1 LSSFVALRFLS
12 PNRYHLLDNNCNHFT
27 NDVSNFLTGR
37 DIPADIR
44 NQPSELINTFG
55 FLLFFAFFFS
65 SFFPIFRCSQTFPF
79 PFSLFSPIGQMM
91 RPMIE
96 QMFGPSSIPAG
107 APLFSQQQ
115 QPFYAQQSH
124 QALPHAQQ
132 PPPAASTTLSFMK
145 VQTPGVYS
153 TGQIVTIVAKLKGFL
168 AEEKLSLESD
178 PASIDVLDRALK
190 SAFNTKTLKLT
201 DSTYKFIGLLL
212 L

>member
-1 LSSFVALRFLS
+1 
-12 PNRYHLLDNNCNHFT
+12 
-27 NDVSNFLTGR
+27 
-37 DIPADIR
+37 
-44 NQPSELINTFG
+44 
-55 FLLFFAFFFS
+55 
-65 SFFPIFRCSQTFPF
+65 
-79 PFSLFSPIGQMM
+79 MM
-91 RPMIE
+91 RPLIE

-115 QPFYAQQSH
+115 QPFNAPQSH